1 MKSTLD
7 QSSNLPESAPKP
19 KRRGLLLGAGA
30 VVAGGAVAAVASRSG
45 VEPAVAAAE
54 QQARADDASGYR
66 LTDHVRRY
74 YETART

>member
-1 MKSTLD
+1 MKSTPD
-7 QSSNLPESAPKP
+7 QSSDLPESAPQP

-30 VVAGGAVAAVASRSG
+30 AIAGGTVAVVASRSG
-45 VEPAVAAAE
+45 VEPAAAAG
-54 QQARADDASGYR
+54 QQARADDAGGYR